1 MKNLHFKFQELQ
13 TRGKFSQEDILTC
26 LTAHHGD
33 LEAAFLELSKT
44 QLKPFLMRI
53 WGPPAGAENESGNM
67 SNLLEVQKKP
77 SLSTDNNQE
86 RGEGKLFNQHCY
98 F

>member
-1 MKNLHFKFQELQ
+1 M
-13 TRGKFSQEDILTC
+13 TC

-53 WGPPAGAENESGNM
+53 WGPPTGAENESGNM
-67 SNLLEVQKKP
+67 SNLLRFK
-77 SLSTDNNQE
+77 
-86 RGEGKLFNQHCY
+86 GEPGASSASGDKREDCKYRIFMFN
-98 F
+98 